1 MKVLLVE
8 DEEFIRDLFKRQ
20 LDLSGFTTD
29 AFANGQDGLAAIGK
43 NAYDL
48 VLLDIMLP
56 DINGLQILQNIRS
69 NPTTKGVAV
78 VLLTNLG
85 QDAVIKQGFELG
97 ADGYLVKAAYTPD
110 QIVQEV
116 KNIMQ
121 KKNAQAHATPEG
133 AAPVAPAAGAVPS
146 APSSEPGVPAFPGQ
160 ASAPAATDAV
170 PTFPGQ
176 AAPTPAPDPMTP
188 PPAEAPLTPGSEPIA
203 SALGALPT
211 FPPVETAAPAPVT
224 PPSASEV
231 ASIAAS
237 AGQGTPDST
246 SSS

>member
-29 AFANGQDGLAAIGK
+29 AFGTGQDGLSAIAK

-56 DINGLQILQNIRS
+56 DINGLQILQTIRQNPATKNI
-69 NPTTKGVAV
+69 VV

-116 KNIMQ
+116 KNIIA
-121 KKNAQAHATPEG
+121 KKQAQHTQPAADSASQPITAPAQPAQATQ
-133 AAPVAPAAGAVPS
+133 APVIQAV
-146 APSSEPGVPAFPGQ
+146 
-160 ASAPAATDAV
+160 D
-170 PTFPGQ
+170 PTK
-176 AAPTPAPDPMTP
+176 T
-188 PPAEAPLTPGSEPIA
+188 
-203 SALGALPT
+203 
-211 FPPVETAAPAPVT
+211 
-224 PPSASEV
+224 
-231 ASIAAS
+231 
-237 AGQGTPDST
+237 T
-246 SSS
+246 S

>member
-20 LDLSGFTTD
+20 LDLSGFSTD
-29 AFANGQDGLAAIGK
+29 AFGTGQDGLSAISK
-43 NAYDL
+43 NSYDL

-56 DINGLQILQNIRS
+56 DINGLQILQNIRQ
-69 NPTTKGVAV
+69 NPATKNIVV

-116 KNIMQ
+116 KNIVA
-121 KKNAQAHATPEG
+121 KKQAQRAQTN
-133 AAPVAPAAGAVPS
+133 
-146 APSSEPGVPAFPGQ
+146 
-160 ASAPAATDAV
+160 
-170 PTFPGQ
+170 
-176 AAPTPAPDPMTP
+176 
-188 PPAEAPLTPGSEPIA
+188 PAEN
-203 SALGALPT
+203 
-211 FPPVETAAPAPVT
+211 
-224 PPSASEV
+224 
-231 ASIAAS
+231 
-237 AGQGTPDST
+237 

>member
-29 AFANGQDGLAAIGK
+29 AFGTGNDGLAALGK

-56 DINGLQILQNIRS
+56 DINGLQILQTIRS
-69 NPTTKGVAV
+69 KPETKGIAV

-121 KKNAQAHATPEG
+121 KKQAQNTAQGTPSPTGTPASASIEPSTPPTAG
-133 AAPVAPAAGAVPS
+133 VTPVPGVT
-146 APSSEPGVPAFPGQ
+146 SEPTQFSP
-160 ASAPAATDAV
+160 
-170 PTFPGQ
+170 
-176 AAPTPAPDPMTP
+176 
-188 PPAEAPLTPGSEPIA
+188 
-203 SALGALPT
+203 
-211 FPPVETAAPAPVT
+211 PVT
-224 PPSASEV
+224 PPSFDLEPKGAMMNPAV
-231 ASIAAS
+231 ASAPGMAAIPGVNAAPIESAPMVQPTSNEVVSSAANPDEIAVP
-237 AGQGTPDST
+237 GVDTQVK
-246 SSS
+246 

>member
-1 MKVLLVE
+1 MVE

-29 AFANGQDGLAAIGK
+29 AFSTGKDGLSAISK

-56 DINGLQILQNIRS
+56 DINGLQILQNIRQ
-69 NPTTKGVAV
+69 NPATKNVAV

-121 KKNAQAHATPEG
+121 KKNAQSNASASTQPATVIGQPG
-133 AAPVAPAAGAVPS
+133 IASSSPVPIQPDIVQS
-146 APSSEPGVPAFPGQ
+146 FPGQ
-160 ASAPAATDAV
+160 TSAN
-170 PTFPGQ
+170 PT
-176 AAPTPAPDPMTP
+176 
-188 PPAEAPLTPGSEPIA
+188 SEGA
-203 SALGALPT
+203 GALPQ
-211 FPPVETAAPAPVT
+211 PVSDSVITSQPAIPLTASEIASLAASEGEPIVATPAT
-224 PPSASEV
+224 EV
-231 ASIAAS
+231 ASGNS
-237 AGQGTPDST
+237 
-246 SSS
+246 

>member
-29 AFANGQDGLAAIGK
+29 AFGTGQDGLNAISK

-69 NPTTKGVAV
+69 NPTTKTVAV

-121 KKNAQAHATPEG
+121 KKQTQN
-133 AAPVAPAAGAVPS
+133 
-146 APSSEPGVPAFPGQ
+146 
-160 ASAPAATDAV
+160 
-170 PTFPGQ
+170 Q
-176 AAPTPAPDPMTP
+176 AAPPAPGLPGQPVQPPAPAVAQASTP
-188 PPAEAPLTPGSEPIA
+188 PAGAPIPGTFAGPA
-203 SALGALPT
+203 
-211 FPPVETAAPAPVT
+211 AAEPAPS
-224 PPSASEV
+224 PLPMPSSAAEV
-231 ASIAAS
+231 VSHAVS
-237 AGQGTPDST
+237 PDSVDPIPAPEVT
-246 SSS
+246 NSNS

>member
-1 MKVLLVE
+1 MRVLLVE

-20 LDLSGFTTD
+20 LDLSGFSTD
-29 AFANGQDGLAAIGK
+29 AFGTGNDGLAALGK

-69 NPTTKGVAV
+69 NPTTKGIAV

-121 KKNAQAHATPEG
+121 KKQAQAQPQ
-133 AAPVAPAAGAVPS
+133 APAVVGAPPVMPT
-146 APSSEPGVPAFPGQ
+146 PQ
-160 ASAPAATDAV
+160 ASAPPPASVNLEPSGAIANPAAMPAASGVSSALNSAPASSDVVQAATATD
-170 PTFPGQ
+170 TT
-176 AAPTPAPDPMTP
+176 APETP
-188 PPAEAPLTPGSEPIA
+188 
-203 SALGALPT
+203 
-211 FPPVETAAPAPVT
+211 ETH
-224 PPSASEV
+224 
-231 ASIAAS
+231 
-237 AGQGTPDST
+237 
-246 SSS
+246 

>member
-1 MKVLLVE
+1 MLTILTFGEYIRDVMKVLLVE

-29 AFANGQDGLAAIGK
+29 AFGTGQDGLNAISK

-56 DINGLQILQNIRS
+56 DINGLQILQSIRQ
-69 NPTTKGVAV
+69 NPNTKSVAV

-121 KKNAQAHATPEG
+121 KKQAQNQAQP
-133 AAPVAPAAGAVPS
+133 P
-146 APSSEPGVPAFPGQ
+146 VPASVPPLTDTNIPPVPQ
-160 ASAPAATDAV
+160 STTDVTTTAASFDTV
-170 PTFPGQ
+170 T
-176 AAPTPAPDPMTP
+176 PDP
-188 PPAEAPLTPGSEPIA
+188 
-203 SALGALPT
+203 
-211 FPPVETAAPAPVT
+211 VN
-224 PPSASEV
+224 
-231 ASIAAS
+231 
-237 AGQGTPDST
+237 
-246 SSS
+246 SSN

>member
-29 AFANGQDGLAAIGK
+29 AFGTGQDGLSAITK

-56 DINGLQILQNIRS
+56 DINGLQILQNIRQ
-69 NPTTKGVAV
+69 NPATKNIVV

-116 KNIMQ
+116 KNIMA
-121 KKNAQAHATPEG
+121 KKQASQQNPQAVPG
-133 AAPVAPAAGAVPS
+133 APVVPANTPIDTTINPVMGQPNPAPAAGTATTP
-146 APSSEPGVPAFPGQ
+146 P
-160 ASAPAATDAV
+160 ASADPAKTN
-170 PTFPGQ
+170 
-176 AAPTPAPDPMTP
+176 
-188 PPAEAPLTPGSEPIA
+188 S
-203 SALGALPT
+203 
-211 FPPVETAAPAPVT
+211 
-224 PPSASEV
+224 
-231 ASIAAS
+231 
-237 AGQGTPDST
+237 
-246 SSS
+246 

>member
-29 AFANGQDGLAAIGK
+29 AFGTGNDGLAALGK

-56 DINGLQILQNIRS
+56 DINGLQILQNIRQ
-69 NPTTKGVAV
+69 NPANKAIAV

-121 KKNAQAHATPEG
+121 KKQSAQPQAAAAPAQAA
-133 AAPVAPAAGAVPS
+133 APAASMPS
-146 APSSEPGVPAFPGQ
+146 PSVPAAPGITPPPPLNLEPHGGVIMNP
-160 ASAPAATDAV
+160 AVAAGAMPPAATV
-170 PTFPGQ
+170 
-176 AAPTPAPDPMTP
+176 PAP
-188 PPAEAPLTPGSEPIA
+188 A
-203 SALGALPT
+203 SASG
-211 FPPVETAAPAPVT
+211 
-224 PPSASEV
+224 PSASDIV
-231 ASIAAS
+231 SQAAS
-237 AGQGTPDST
+237 FSNMEMPASEPKNDTNL
-246 SSS
+246 

>member
-29 AFANGQDGLAAIGK
+29 AFSNGQDGLAAISK

-121 KKNAQAHATPEG
+121 KKTAQTQ
-133 AAPVAPAAGAVPS
+133 AAQPAPS
-146 APSSEPGVPAFPGQ
+146 ASAAEAPLTPSSELGVPAFPGQ
-160 ASAPAATDAV
+160 TTTPAEPEV
-170 PTFPGQ
+170 PNFPGQ
-176 AAPTPAPDPMTP
+176 AAAPESIATTPVNDI
-188 PPAEAPLTPGSEPIA
+188 PA
-203 SALGALPT
+203 
-211 FPPVETAAPAPVT
+211 FPAVNTAAPQAPQSAADITSAAAINEEPIPATATPEVT
-224 PPSASEV
+224 
-231 ASIAAS
+231 
-237 AGQGTPDST
+237 ST
-246 SSS
+246 NS

>member
-29 AFANGQDGLAAIGK
+29 AFGNGNDGLAALGK

-56 DINGLQILQNIRS
+56 DINGLQILQTIRS
-69 NPTTKGVAV
+69 KPETKGIAV

-121 KKNAQAHATPEG
+121 KKQTQNTAQG
-133 AAPVAPAAGAVPS
+133 
-146 APSSEPGVPAFPGQ
+146 
-160 ASAPAATDAV
+160 
-170 PTFPGQ
+170 
-176 AAPTPAPDPMTP
+176 TPAPTGM
-188 PPAEAPLTPGSEPIA
+188 PAVTSTEP
-203 SALGALPT
+203 SA
-211 FPPVETAAPAPVT
+211 TAAPGVTHTPGVVAEPSQQPAPPVT
-224 PPSASEV
+224 PPSFDLEPKGAMMNPAVAAAPGMAAIPGVNAAPIETAPMVQPTSSEV
-231 ASIAAS
+231 VSSAAN
-237 AGQGTPDST
+237 PDEVAVPGVDVQEK
-246 SSS
+246 

>member
-20 LDLSGFTTD
+20 LDLSGFNTD
-29 AFANGQDGLAAIGK
+29 AFSNGQDGLAAISK

-48 VLLDIMLP
+48 ILLDIMLP
-56 DINGLQILQNIRS
+56 DINGLQILQNIRQ
-69 NPTTKGVAV
+69 NPTTKNVAV

-121 KKNAQAHATPEG
+121 KKNAQSNASASTQPTPVIG
-133 AAPVAPAAGAVPS
+133 QAGT
-146 APSSEPGVPAFPGQ
+146 APSSPASVQPDTIPSFP
-160 ASAPAATDAV
+160 
-170 PTFPGQ
+170 
-176 AAPTPAPDPMTP
+176 
-188 PPAEAPLTPGSEPIA
+188 
-203 SALGALPT
+203 
-211 FPPVETAAPAPVT
+211 
-224 PPSASEV
+224 
-231 ASIAAS
+231 
-237 AGQGTPDST
+237 
-246 SSS
+246 

>member
-29 AFANGQDGLAAIGK
+29 AFGTGQDGLSAITK

-56 DINGLQILQNIRS
+56 DINGLQILQSIRQ
-69 NPTTKGVAV
+69 NPTTKNIVV

-116 KNIMQ
+116 KNIIQ
-121 KKNAQAHATPEG
+121 KKQAQRAQATA
-133 AAPVAPAAGAVPS
+133 
-146 APSSEPGVPAFPGQ
+146 
-160 ASAPAATDAV
+160 
-170 PTFPGQ
+170 
-176 AAPTPAPDPMTP
+176 
-188 PPAEAPLTPGSEPIA
+188 
-203 SALGALPT
+203 
-211 FPPVETAAPAPVT
+211 TAAPLPVPET
-224 PPSASEV
+224 PMMQPSTPTPQTPAV
-231 ASIAAS
+231 PPNPIAE
-237 AGQGTPDST
+237 TTNTT
-246 SSS
+246 S

>member
-29 AFANGQDGLAAIGK
+29 AFGTGNDGIAALEK

-56 DINGLQILQNIRS
+56 DINGLQILQTIRS
-69 NPTTKGVAV
+69 KPQTKNVAV

-121 KKNAQAHATPEG
+121 KKQAQYG
-133 AAPVAPAAGAVPS
+133 AQAPAAETMESGLPASGSAAESNSSPVPGVVGAPSPS
-146 APSSEPGVPAFPGQ
+146 ASTPPAASPSSVNLEPSGSLMNPSLATGPSIPGVNA
-160 ASAPAATDAV
+160 
-170 PTFPGQ
+170 
-176 AAPTPAPDPMTP
+176 APDPVQ
-188 PPAEAPLTPGSEPIA
+188 IH
-203 SALGALPT
+203 
-211 FPPVETAAPAPVT
+211 
-224 PPSASEV
+224 SASSQEIVSNAANPQEV
-231 ASIAAS
+231 APPGLAIVEK
-237 AGQGTPDST
+237 
-246 SSS
+246 

>member
-29 AFANGQDGLAAIGK
+29 AFSTGQDGLSAISK

-56 DINGLQILQNIRS
+56 DINGLQILQNIRQ
-69 NPTTKGVAV
+69 NPATKNVAV

-121 KKNAQAHATPEG
+121 KKNAQIN
-133 AAPVAPAAGAVPS
+133 APASTQPTPVISQPDAVPS
-146 APSSEPGVPAFPGQ
+146 FPSQTSANAPQQGT
-160 ASAPAATDAV
+160 SALPQPVTPLTAAEITS
-170 PTFPGQ
+170 Q
-176 AAPTPAPDPMTP
+176 AASPEQPV
-188 PPAEAPLTPGSEPIA
+188 AEAPVT
-203 SALGALPT
+203 
-211 FPPVETAAPAPVT
+211 ET
-224 PPSASEV
+224 
-231 ASIAAS
+231 
-237 AGQGTPDST
+237 T
-246 SSS
+246 SGNS

>member
-29 AFANGQDGLAAIGK
+29 AFGNGNDGLAALGK

-56 DINGLQILQNIRS
+56 DINGLQILQTIRS
-69 NPTTKGVAV
+69 KPETKNIAV

-121 KKNAQAHATPEG
+121 KKQAQN
-133 AAPVAPAAGAVPS
+133 APVATTTPASTDPAISS
-146 APSSEPGVPAFPGQ
+146 APQVPGVPP
-160 ASAPAATDAV
+160 APASNMPQMNPAPSATTTAPSFDLEPKGAMMNPAVATAPGMAAIPGVNAAPIEAAPMVQPTSNEVVSSAANPDEVAV
-170 PTFPGQ
+170 PGVDVQ
-176 AAPTPAPDPMTP
+176 AN
-188 PPAEAPLTPGSEPIA
+188 
-203 SALGALPT
+203 
-211 FPPVETAAPAPVT
+211 
-224 PPSASEV
+224 
-231 ASIAAS
+231 
-237 AGQGTPDST
+237 
-246 SSS
+246 